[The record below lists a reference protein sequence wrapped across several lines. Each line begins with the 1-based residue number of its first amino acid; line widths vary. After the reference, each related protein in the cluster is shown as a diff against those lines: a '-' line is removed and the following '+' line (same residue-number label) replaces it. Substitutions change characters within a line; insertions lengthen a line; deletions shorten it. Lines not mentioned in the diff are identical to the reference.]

1 MDRACSDFLVVN
13 IIFAVVNTIL
23 MSLLV
28 WQLWVVR
35 SRFDRLEFVVASLV
49 GGIIN
54 RVRGVAHRVRRL
66 LDQIGRAVERAT
78 MGR

>member
-35 SRFDRLEFVVASLV
+35 SRFDRLEFVASFV

-54 RVRGVAHRVRRL
+54 RVRGVALRVGWL
-66 LDQIGRAVERAT
+66 VEQIGRAVERAT

>member
-1 MDRACSDFLVVN
+1 MDRACSDFLVLN
-13 IIFAVVNTIL
+13 ILFAVVNTIL

-35 SRFDRLEFVVASLV
+35 SRFDRLEFVVASFI
-49 GGIIN
+49 GGIVN
-54 RVRGVAHRVRRL
+54 RVRGVTHRVGWL
-66 LDQIGRAVERAT
+66 LHQIGRAVERAT

>member
-1 MDRACSDFLVVN
+1 MDHACSDFLVLN

-35 SRFDRLEFVVASLV
+35 SRFDRFEFLVASSV
-49 GGIIN
+49 GGIVN
-54 RVRGVAHRVRRL
+54 RVRGVAHRVGGL
-66 LDQIGRAVERAT
+66 VHQIGRAVGRGR

>member
-35 SRFDRLEFVVASLV
+35 SRFDRLEFVVASFV

-54 RVRGVAHRVRRL
+54 RVRGVVHRAGWL